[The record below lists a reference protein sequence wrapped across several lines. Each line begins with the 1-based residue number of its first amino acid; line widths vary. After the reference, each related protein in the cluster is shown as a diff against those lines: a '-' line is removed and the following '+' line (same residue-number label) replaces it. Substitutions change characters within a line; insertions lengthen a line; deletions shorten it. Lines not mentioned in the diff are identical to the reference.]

1 MMVLDKVDELEV
13 LKSLLKK
20 TFGNFKTDISI
31 NTKDLERL
39 HDYNRRLE
47 MQLMQLT
54 GEIAILRSQL
64 KPVFDSQNLSNIQS
78 NPLNQDFVKLEQK
91 LADIE
96 KKLDTQVFKALLEAQ
111 NVGHNQIQNPFQ
123 QLVQN
128 VPRMA
133 NKGLAAQIMRKVGRN
148 KKSLIKKRIV
158 EIASKEH
165 LSLSELKEIVVD
177 EQNLCSKATFYRY
190 FDALKQK
197 NVLSVV
203 IADEVEIILANN
215 IIEANI

>member
-20 TFGNFKTDISI
+20 TFGNIKTDISI

-111 NVGHNQIQNPFQ
+111 NISQNQIQNQVQ

-158 EIASKEH
+158 EIASKEQ

>member
-1 MMVLDKVDELEV
+1 MVLDKVDELEV

-20 TFGNFKTDISI
+20 TFGNIKTDISI

-111 NVGHNQIQNPFQ
+111 NISQNQIQNQVQ

-158 EIASKEH
+158 EIASKEQ

>member
-1 MMVLDKVDELEV
+1 VKLR
-13 LKSLLKK
+13 
-20 TFGNFKTDISI
+20 F
-31 NTKDLERL
+31 
-39 HDYNRRLE
+39 
-47 MQLMQLT
+47 
-54 GEIAILRSQL
+54 IAILRSQL

-158 EIASKEH
+158 EIASKEQ

-203 IADEVEIILANN
+203 IVDEVEIILVNT
-215 IIEANI
+215 IIETNN

>member
-1 MMVLDKVDELEV
+1 MMVLDKVDQLEA

-20 TFGNFKTDISI
+20 TFGNIKTDISI

-47 MQLMQLT
+47 MQVMQLT
-54 GEIAILRSQL
+54 SEIAILRSQL

-111 NVGHNQIQNPFQ
+111 NISQNQIQNQVQ

-158 EIASKEH
+158 EIASKEQ

>member
-1 MMVLDKVDELEV
+1 MMVLDKVDELEA

-20 TFGNFKTDISI
+20 TFGNIKTDISI

-64 KPVFDSQNLSNIQS
+64 KPVFDSQNLPNIESNSS
-78 NPLNQDFVKLEQK
+78 NLNFVKLEQK

-96 KKLDTQVFKALLEAQ
+96 KKLDTQVSKAQLEAQ

-158 EIASKEH
+158 EIASKEQ

-203 IADEVEIILANN
+203 IVDEVEIILVNT
-215 IIEANI
+215 IIETNN

>member
-20 TFGNFKTDISI
+20 TFGNIKTDISI

-158 EIASKEH
+158 EIASKEQ

>member
-1 MMVLDKVDELEV
+1 MVLDKVDELEV

-20 TFGNFKTDISI
+20 TFGNIKTDISI

-158 EIASKEH
+158 EIASKEQ

>member
-1 MMVLDKVDELEV
+1 MVLDKVDELEV

-20 TFGNFKTDISI
+20 TFGNIKTDISI

-64 KPVFDSQNLSNIQS
+64 KPVFDSQNLPNIESNSS
-78 NPLNQDFVKLEQK
+78 NLNFVKLEQK

-96 KKLDTQVFKALLEAQ
+96 KKLDTQVSKAQLEAQ

-158 EIASKEH
+158 EIASKEQ

>member
-1 MMVLDKVDELEV
+1 MVLDKVDELEA

-20 TFGNFKTDISI
+20 TFGNIKTDISI

-64 KPVFDSQNLSNIQS
+64 KPVFDSQNLPNIESNSS
-78 NPLNQDFVKLEQK
+78 NLNFVKLEQK

-111 NVGHNQIQNPFQ
+111 NISQNQIQNQVQ

-158 EIASKEH
+158 EIASKEQ

-203 IADEVEIILANN
+203 IVDEVEIILANN

>member
-20 TFGNFKTDISI
+20 TFGNIKTDISI

-64 KPVFDSQNLSNIQS
+64 KPVFDSQNLPNIESNSS
-78 NPLNQDFVKLEQK
+78 NLNFVKLEQK

-96 KKLDTQVFKALLEAQ
+96 KKLDTQVSKAQLEAQ

-158 EIASKEH
+158 EIASKEQ

-177 EQNLCSKATFYRY
+177 EQDLCSKATFYRY

-203 IADEVEIILANN
+203 IVDEVEIILVNT
-215 IIEANI
+215 IIETNN

>member
-20 TFGNFKTDISI
+20 TFGNIKTDISI

>member
-1 MMVLDKVDELEV
+1 MMVLDKVDELEA

-20 TFGNFKTDISI
+20 TFGNIKTDISI

-158 EIASKEH
+158 EIASKEQ